1 MSAPLDGIRVVDLTR
16 VLAGPFGSTILGDLG
31 AEIIKVES
39 LGQGDPVRDVAPYHN
54 EQSHYFLSL
63 NRNKK
68 SIALDVKTEDGRR
81 ILAELV
87 NGADVLLE
95 NFRPGVL
102 TELGLDPDELL
113 ERRPGLI
120 VCSISGFGQTGPLRD
135 KASFDLV
142 TQAMSGAM
150 SVTGEPGRPPVRMGL
165 PLGDLIGGLY
175 GSIAVCAALHRRN
188 ETGRGEIIDMS
199 LFDGL
204 VSLLGYLG
212 TRYTLTGES
221 PGPVGSGHHYT
232 VPYGA
237 YAAKDGYIVIACM
250 MDHFWPKLCE
260 ALGRPELGEDPR
272 FEKFDDR
279 GRHRELIDEEV
290 GAAIATRTVAEW
302 CEIFEQADVPHAPI
316 LNVEGVMNHPHT
328 RARGMVQEY
337 EHDAYGAFE
346 AIGSPMKFREG
357 EAPNDPPPLHGEHTD
372 EVLAALGYDAAA
384 IAELR
389 TASVV
394 E

>member
-1 MSAPLDGIRVVDLTR
+1 MSAPLDGVRVVDLTR

-31 AEIIKVES
+31 AEIIKIES
-39 LGQGDPVRDVAPYHN
+39 PGRGDPVREIAPYHN

-68 SIALDVKTEDGRR
+68 SIALDIKGPEGRR
-81 ILAELV
+81 ILRELV
-87 NGADVLLE
+87 ESADVLIE

-113 ERRPGLI
+113 KRRPRLI
-120 VCSISGFGQTGPLRD
+120 ICSISGFGQTGPLRD

-175 GSIAVCAALHRRN
+175 GSIAVCAALHRRG
-188 ETGRGEIIDMS
+188 ETGKGEIIDMS

-204 VSLLGYLG
+204 VGLLGYLG

-237 YAAKDGYIVIACM
+237 YEASDGHIVVACM
-250 MDHFWPKLCE
+250 MDVFWPKLCD
-260 ALGRPELGEDPR
+260 ALGRPDLGADPR
-272 FEKFDDR
+272 FERFDDR
-279 GRHRELIDEEV
+279 GTHRELINEAIGE
-290 GAAIATRTVAEW
+290 AIATRTVAEW
-302 CEIFEQADVPHAPI
+302 CEIFEEADVPHAPI
-316 LNVEGVMNHPHT
+316 LDVEGVMNHPHT
-328 RARGMVQEY
+328 RARGMVERY
-337 EHDAYGAFE
+337 EHEAYGPFE
-346 AIGSPMKFREG
+346 AIGSPMKFRAG
-357 EAPNDPPPLHGEHTD
+357 KAPTAPPPLLGEHTD
-372 EVLAALGYDAAA
+372 AVLAELGYNDEE
-384 IAELR
+384 IGELR
-389 TASVV
+389 TAGVV
-394 E
+394 A